1 MGIINSRGEYLLN
14 LDPDDKFESNS
25 DLKFLYNKA
34 KNLNLD
40 YILYLLKRIPR
51 FKSEIKV
58 CKQRNQLQLQ
68 REDFLITNK
77 FIKRKILLNAYK
89 FFKSDIYKYK
99 WDYHEDN
106 IWNFLTRVYSH
117 TSKIINKYIYIYKR
131 NNDSLNIHKSY
142 SIEMKNRI
150 YRINALFKVM
160 QNNNIN
166 NSSLYYKKYYKDY
179 LYIYRNYNKS
189 LLKSTE
195 IKNYIINI
203 SFRFLKIYGDRKD
216 ITNEIYYIMNSFS
229 NNKII
234 FFYSSINNNIIDYLT
249 YLTIY
254 KYLQK
259 NSMRKIIS
267 VNINDKKMFKIILNY
282 IFSNDILFGLG
293 NLIFHS
299 KFSNIINKYKKN
311 KIILLYYNIDKYI
324 TNNHIY
330 KTPSY
335 LFMYSFNRESILRK
349 NNKLYCI
356 PNNIIYLAN
365 YFNYKRNI
373 KNKNNNI
380 IVFFDNYTD
389 KSVERINNIIGQKLI
404 ENQTIFNLTEIFLNI
419 QNITDI
425 IRESR
430 LIITDNFNIMEL
442 SALSFTTCILYG
454 NSIDNNNIN
463 ARLAFNL
470 KYIKYINDINKLEEL
485 INDLENKS
493 NEFNEAE
500 IKIFYKNLFLEFK
513 I

>member
-195 IKNYIINI
+195 IKNSIINI

-267 VNINDKKMFKIILNY
+267 VNINDKKMF
-282 IFSNDILFGLG
+282 
-293 NLIFHS
+293 NLIR
-299 KFSNIINKYKKN
+299 KK
-311 KIILLYYNIDKYI
+311 
-324 TNNHIY
+324 
-330 KTPSY
+330 
-335 LFMYSFNRESILRK
+335 
-349 NNKLYCI
+349 
-356 PNNIIYLAN
+356 
-365 YFNYKRNI
+365 
-373 KNKNNNI
+373 
-380 IVFFDNYTD
+380 
-389 KSVERINNIIGQKLI
+389 
-404 ENQTIFNLTEIFLNI
+404 
-419 QNITDI
+419 
-425 IRESR
+425 
-430 LIITDNFNIMEL
+430 
-442 SALSFTTCILYG
+442 
-454 NSIDNNNIN
+454 
-463 ARLAFNL
+463 
-470 KYIKYINDINKLEEL
+470 
-485 INDLENKS
+485 
-493 NEFNEAE
+493 
-500 IKIFYKNLFLEFK
+500 
-513 I
+513 